1 MMRRNASFGSNL
13 CGVNAT
19 LVNTVTIADFNATS
33 LLQLRL
39 REVGVN
45 GITEICSNN
54 FTLQV
59 HYNGMTS
66 IHIFQLLPPSPFL
79 SVL

>member
-1 MMRRNASFGSNL
+1 MRHNTSFGSNL

-19 LVNTVTIADFNATS
+19 LDNTVTIAEFKATS

-39 REVGVN
+39 KEVGIN
-45 GITEICSNN
+45 GVTEICSNI
-54 FTLQV
+54 FTLHV

-66 IHIFQLLPPSPFL
+66 IHIFQLTLA
-79 SVL
+79 

>member
-1 MMRRNASFGSNL
+1 MRRNTSFASNL

-19 LVNTVTIADFNATS
+19 LDNTVTIAEFKATS

-39 REVGVN
+39 KEVGVN
-45 GITEICSNN
+45 GTTEICSNIFN
-54 FTLQV
+54 LQV

-66 IHIFQLLPPSPFL
+66 IHVHIFQPLPPPL
-79 SVL
+79 